1 LFVYKRKRKIFFLF
15 AFQKKMTTI
24 LSKAWFGI
32 VTNEN
37 DMSATYRDY
46 WTSKVHP
53 IRLWG
58 NFETTMMI

>member
-1 LFVYKRKRKIFFLF
+1 
-15 AFQKKMTTI
+15 MTTI

-58 NFETTMMI
+58 NFETTMMILF